1 MSSARVVV
9 IGAGLAGLVAAHR
22 LRTAAIE
29 VVVVEASSRIG
40 GRLRT
45 ETLEGVAFE
54 PALHALPRSAPE
66 IGGLI
71 AELGLSK
78 SVRRVPLERPVTHK
92 RDALNPVSTRAV
104 DHLPR
109 GPLRGHRARRL
120 RSLLE
125 WLGGD
130 LDPAAPDRA
139 TRLDDRCIADFARVY
154 LGRHVGPELFSP
166 LLETHFGQDPRD
178 TSRQLLFALLNPW
191 GDVEISLA
199 FGLSALPEAL
209 AGGLELRTGER
220 VVRVLLA
227 GDGVRLASGE
237 EIRADAVVLA
247 VPATSVAEL
256 VPELTPAERGVFE
269 TARYL
274 DAVHLAVMC
283 ERGDSGVANWIPQS
297 RGGPLSGSIELPSG
311 TPSQQLLLLIVRP
324 SFAAACARRSDEA
337 VTESLLRAAESI
349 HPGLQARLRTSKLL
363 SLPGSLPRFEPG
375 RFRGVQRL
383 WRERVRQS
391 EQRRVFC
398 GDYMVGPH
406 AEGAAASGTRAA
418 AEVRARLLD

>member
-9 IGAGLAGLVAAHR
+9 VGAGLAGLVAAHR
-22 LRTAAIE
+22 LRAAAIE
-29 VVVVEASSRIG
+29 VVVIESSSLIG
-40 GRLRT
+40 GRLRA
-45 ETLEGVAFE
+45 ETLDGVAFE

-66 IGGLI
+66 IGALI

-78 SVRRVPLERPVTHK
+78 CVQRAPLERPVTRK
-92 RDALNPVSTRAV
+92 RDVLTPVSTRTV

-109 GPLRGHRARRL
+109 GPLRGHQARRL

-139 TRLDDRCIADFARVY
+139 TRLDDRCIADFACVY
-154 LGRHVGPELFSP
+154 LGRRAGPDLFSP

-209 AGGLELRTGER
+209 ASGLELRTGER
-220 VVRVLLA
+220 VVRVLPA
-227 GDGVRLASGE
+227 GDGVHLASGA

-247 VPATSVAEL
+247 VPATSIARL

-274 DAVHLAVMC
+274 DTIHLAVTC
-283 ERGDSGVANWIPQS
+283 ERGNSALANWIPQS

-311 TPSQQLLLLIVRP
+311 TPSQQLLLLIARP

-337 VTESLLRAAESI
+337 VTESLLLAAESI
-349 HPGLQARLRTSKLL
+349 HLGLKVRLRNSKLL
-363 SLPGSLPRFEPG
+363 RLPGILPRFEPG

-383 WRERVRQS
+383 WREQVRQ
-391 EQRRVFC
+391 QRRVFC

-418 AEVRARLLD
+418 AEVSARLLD